1 MTHSTHPD
9 DSTQQS
15 ALGAADGLVADDA
28 ARWTSLR
35 VRLVADDALIRAE
48 VGPDGLTYDQAHDAV
63 QAELDALPEAEG
75 LAAQW
80 RDVSV
85 GETVYTPTSEG
96 MALWALVEHDGDP
109 VAAANAW
116 LEDYAARI
124 RATGMP
130 VQVARVVGPSGAQG

>member
-1 MTHSTHPD
+1 MTDSTHPD
-9 DSTQQS
+9 ESTQQS
-15 ALGAADGLVADDA
+15 APGAADGLADDA

-63 QAELDALPEAEG
+63 QAELDALPDGEA

-80 RDVSV
+80 HDVSV
-85 GETVYTPTSEG
+85 GETVYAPTSEG

-130 VQVARVVGPSGAQG
+130 VQVARVVGASGEPG

>member
-15 ALGAADGLVADDA
+15 APGAADGLADDA

-63 QAELDALPEAEG
+63 QAELDALPDGEA
-75 LAAQW
+75 LVAQW
-80 RDVSV
+80 HDVNV
-85 GETVYTPTSEG
+85 GETVYAPTSEG

-109 VAAANAW
+109 VAAANGW

-130 VQVARVVGPSGAQG
+130 VQVARVVGPSGEPG